1 MGCLSDVSNRT
12 NVPRPVLVN
21 ESLVSWRTVKAV
33 LIIIGDCAMSL
44 DLPALVSLMT
54 LCFLLEWPSMITLF
68 FSRSVFNT
76 FSKGGVL
83 SYKREH
89 NPRLL
94 RSYSA

>member
-44 DLPALVSLMT
+44 DLPALVRSEVPLFSLRVA
-54 LCFLLEWPSMITLF
+54 EYDNSLF
-68 FSRSVFNT
+68 FPAA
-76 FSKGGVL
+76 VL
-83 SYKREH
+83 IPFPKEGF
-89 NPRLL
+89 
-94 RSYSA
+94 